1 MAAIETARSRRPN
14 PSTPAGAGTDPSAKI
29 RGVSGARCGISAAT
43 VPAGR
48 VGGLAGDRY
57 GRRRGAYGLGR
68 VAQEGS
74 TQPSRLLRSQRR
86 AEPCLGVTGA
96 RGFCHDTDCAT
107 GPQICCRTVNER
119 VSRGRL

>member
-57 GRRRGAYGLGR
+57 GRRRGAYGLGH

-74 TQPSRLLRSQRR
+74 TQRACSGLSGGQSRVL
-86 AEPCLGVTGA
+86 E
-96 RGFCHDTDCAT
+96 
-107 GPQICCRTVNER
+107 
-119 VSRGRL
+119 

>member
-1 MAAIETARSRRPN
+1 MAASETARSRQRPN

-57 GRRRGAYGLGR
+57 GRRRGAYGLGH

-74 TQPSRLLRSQRR
+74 TQRACSGLSGEQSRVL
-86 AEPCLGVTGA
+86 E
-96 RGFCHDTDCAT
+96 
-107 GPQICCRTVNER
+107 
-119 VSRGRL
+119 